1 MDIKGLRFFLG
12 VLRYKS
18 ITKASEHLYIA
29 QPALGLQIRKLE
41 TELGV
46 QLFQRH
52 SRGVTPTE
60 AGLLLAEHAEVILRQ
75 VERARE
81 DLQDYSKSPRG
92 RVTIGLSPTT
102 SQLLGTT
109 LADRVRAAYPEV
121 ALSISESLSEQL
133 MEWVDKE
140 KIDLALTYNPSTSG
154 DVEVERLALEAL
166 YFIRPPG
173 DGAAGPVPLANVL
186 SEPLVLPSRPHL
198 LRLQVDEAARSIGGG
213 ARIAC
218 EVDSVPMIREFV
230 ERSFGNSILPL
241 GAVGAAVRNG
251 TLRADPIVGPQI
263 ERTLYLA
270 YSHDRPPSKAF
281 LSVAQLVRDITVE
294 MIEDGAGGWRS
305 AMQELRASA

>member
-1 MDIKGLRFFLG
+1 MDIKGLRFFQG

-75 VERARE
+75 VERARQ

-102 SQLLGTT
+102 SQLLATT
-109 LADRVRAAYPEV
+109 LAERVREAYPEIV
-121 ALSISESLSEQL
+121 LSISEGLSEQL
-133 MEWVDKE
+133 MEWVEKE
-140 KIDLALTYNPSTSG
+140 RVDLALTYNPNASG
-154 DVEVERLALEAL
+154 DVEVERLALEVL
-166 YFIRPPG
+166 HFVRPPG
-173 DGAAGPVPLANVL
+173 AAAKGPVKLATVL
-186 SEPLVLPSRPHL
+186 AEPLVLPSRPHL
-198 LRLQVDEAARSIGGG
+198 LRLQVDEAARTLGME
-213 ARIAC
+213 APVAY

-230 ERSFGNSILPL
+230 KRGFGNTVLPL
-241 GAVGAAVRNG
+241 GAIRAALGKG
-251 TLRADPIVGPQI
+251 TLRADPILAPEI

-270 YSHDRPPSKAF
+270 YSHARPPSKAF
-281 LSVAQLVRDITVE
+281 LSVADLLRDITLE
-294 MIEDGAGGWRS
+294 MIENGDAGWRS
-305 AMQELRASA
+305 TVQELRAAG